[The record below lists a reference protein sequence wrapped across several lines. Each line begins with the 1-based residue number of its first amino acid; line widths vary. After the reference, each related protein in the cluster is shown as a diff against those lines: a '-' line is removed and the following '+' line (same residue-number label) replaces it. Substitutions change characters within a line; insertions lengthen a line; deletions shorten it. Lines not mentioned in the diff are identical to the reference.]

1 MNPSRRSAAAFAA
14 GFAAFFLAAP
24 EAFARKPAQPQP
36 LPRQPALERP
46 AERSAF
52 TAEDAAAARI
62 AGIPQARFFADDV
75 PAYDAALASASA
87 SGEPWLVLS
96 GGGENGAFSAG
107 ILKGWTA
114 AGTRP
119 AFSVVTG
126 VSTGA
131 LIAPFAFAGAAY
143 DGFLEEAYTA
153 ITAADVF
160 EFGAKADSLV
170 DSWPLKRLIER
181 HVTPRLLADV
191 AAEHRRGRRLFVV
204 TTNVDAQRPVAWNL
218 GAIAAEGTGAAQKLF
233 RDVLL
238 ASASIPGV
246 FPPVGIDAE
255 ANGRALQELHADG
268 GITTPFFLAPEAAVL
283 GRARTE
289 RAGAPGKVYVLVN
302 NTLTPE
308 FQVTD
313 RMLIA
318 VLGRSLSAAVKA
330 GTRAAVAAHAAYGRR
345 QGIDLAFAAIDARF
359 SGVAKGPFDQTY
371 MKALFAHGERLAREG
386 AAFGADPLGVPE
398 AAVARR

>member
-1 MNPSRRSAAAFAA
+1 MNPSRRTAAALAA
-14 GFAAFFLAAP
+14 GLATFFLTAP
-24 EAFARKPAQPQP
+24 EALARKPAQPQP

-52 TAEDAAAARI
+52 TAAEAVAARI
-62 AGIPQARFFADDV
+62 AGIPEARFFADDV
-75 PAYDAALASASA
+75 AEYDAALASASA

-119 AFSVVTG
+119 AFPVVTG

-143 DGFLEEAYTA
+143 DGFLEEAYTT
-153 ITAADVF
+153 ITAADIF

-181 HVTPRLLADV
+181 HVTSQFLADV
-191 AAEHRRGRRLFVV
+191 AAEHRKGRRLLVV

-218 GAIAAEGTGAAQKLF
+218 GAIAAEGSPAAQKLF

-246 FPPVGIDAE
+246 FPPVRIEAN
-255 ANGRALQELHADG
+255 ANGRTFEELHADG

-283 GRARTE
+283 GRARPE
-289 RAGAPGKVYVLVN
+289 RGAPQKVYVLVN
-302 NTLTPE
+302 NSLRPE
-308 FQVTD
+308 FEITD
-313 RMLIA
+313 RMLVA

-330 GTRAAVAAHAAYGRR
+330 GTRAAVAAHGAYGRR
-345 QGIDLAFAAIDARF
+345 HDIDVQFAAIDARF
-359 SGVAKGPFDQTY
+359 TALARGPFDKAY
-371 MKALFAHGERLAREG
+371 MKALFAHGERLARAG
-386 AAFGADPLGVPE
+386 AAFGADPLGAPEE
-398 AAVARR
+398 AAVAGR

>member
-14 GFAAFFLAAP
+14 GIAIFLFAAP
-24 EAFARKPAQPQP
+24 EAFARKPAQPQA

-46 AERSAF
+46 AERTAF
-52 TAEDAAAARI
+52 TAEDAAVARI

-75 PAYDAALASASA
+75 AAYDAALASAGA

-119 AFSVVTG
+119 AFAVVTG

-131 LIAPFAFAGAAY
+131 LIAPFAFAGVAY

-153 ITAADVF
+153 ITAADIF

-191 AAEHRRGRRLFVV
+191 AAEHRKGRRLLVV

-218 GAIAAEGTGAAQKLF
+218 GAIAAEGSPAAQKLF

-246 FPPVGIDAE
+246 FPPVRIDAQ
-255 ANGRALQELHADG
+255 ANGRALEELHADG

-283 GRARTE
+283 GRARPE
-289 RAGAPGKVYVLVN
+289 RTGAQKVYVLVN
-302 NTLTPE
+302 NSLTPE

-313 RMLIA
+313 RMLVA

-345 QGIDLAFAAIDARF
+345 QGVDLQFAAIDARF
-359 SGVAKGPFDQTY
+359 TAVAKGPFDQAY
-371 MKALFAHGERLAREG
+371 MKALFAHGERLARDG
-386 AAFGADPLGVPE
+386 AAFADPLGGPE
-398 AAVARR
+398 GAVARR

>member
-14 GFAAFFLAAP
+14 GIAVFLFAAP
-24 EAFARKPAQPQP
+24 EAFARKPAQPQG

-46 AERSAF
+46 AERAAF

-62 AGIPQARFFADDV
+62 AGIPEARFFADDV
-75 PAYDAALASASA
+75 AAYDAALASAA
-87 SGEPWLVLS
+87 PGEPWLVLS

-107 ILKGWTA
+107 VLKGWTA

-131 LIAPFAFAGAAY
+131 LIAPFAFAGARY

-153 ITAADVF
+153 ITAADIF
-160 EFGAKADSLV
+160 EFGAKAESLV

-181 HVTPRLLADV
+181 HVTPELLADV
-191 AAEHRRGRRLFVV
+191 AAEHRKGRRLLVV

-218 GAIAAEGTGAAQKLF
+218 GAIAAEGSPAAQKLF

-246 FPPVGIDAE
+246 FPPVRIDTQ
-255 ANGRALQELHADG
+255 ANGRAFEELHADG

-289 RAGAPGKVYVLVN
+289 RTGAQKVYVLVN
-302 NTLTPE
+302 NSLRPE
-308 FQVTD
+308 FEVTD
-313 RMLIA
+313 RMLVA

-330 GTRAAVAAHAAYGRR
+330 GTRAAIAAHGAYGRR
-345 QGIDLAFAAIDARF
+345 HGVDLQFAAIDARF
-359 SGVAKGPFDQTY
+359 TAVAKGPFDQAY
-371 MKALFAHGERLAREG
+371 MKALFGHAERLARDG
-386 AAFGADPLGVPE
+386 AAFGADPLSAPE
-398 AAVARR
+398 AAVARK

>member
-14 GFAAFFLAAP
+14 GIAVFLFAAP
-24 EAFARKPAQPQP
+24 EAFARKPAQPQAS
-36 LPRQPALERP
+36 PRQQQQAIER
-46 AERSAF
+46 AAF
-52 TAEDAAAARI
+52 TADEAAAARI
-62 AGIPQARFFADDV
+62 AGIPEARFFADDV
-75 PAYDAALASASA
+75 AAYDAALASAQA

-153 ITAADVF
+153 ITAADIF

-181 HVTPRLLADV
+181 HVTPRLLADI
-191 AAEHRRGRRLFVV
+191 AAEHRKGRRLLVV

-218 GAIAAEGTGAAQKLF
+218 GAIAAEGSPSAQKLF

-246 FPPVGIDAE
+246 FPPVRIDAE
-255 ANGRALQELHADG
+255 ANGRKLEELHADG

-283 GRARTE
+283 GRARAE
-289 RAGAPGKVYVLVN
+289 RAGAQKVYVLVN
-302 NTLTPE
+302 NSLRPE
-308 FQVTD
+308 FEVTD
-313 RMLIA
+313 RMLVA

-330 GTRAAVAAHAAYGRR
+330 GTRAAIAAHGAYGRR
-345 QGIDLAFAAIDARF
+345 HGVDLQFAAIDARF
-359 SGVAKGPFDQTY
+359 TAVAKGPFDQAY
-371 MKALFAHGERLAREG
+371 MKALFGHAERLARDG
-386 AAFGADPLGVPE
+386 AAFGADPLGAPE
-398 AAVARR
+398 AAVARK